1 LSKKKTNS
9 LILVERIEPRILFI
23 RGQRII
29 LDADLADLYGVTT
42 KRLNEQVKRNANRFP
57 PEFMFQFTKEEVL
70 SMRSQFATASDDDHS
85 GIRSQIVTASKRNIR
100 YLPYAFTEHGALM
113 AASILNTPRAID
125 VSVYVIKA
133 FVKLREFLSSHKD
146 LAEKLASLERKVSS
160 HDESIQALVA
170 AIRRLL
176 EVPSTS
182 PTRRIG
188 FHVKMKNSDK

>member
-1 LSKKKTNS
+1 MSKKKSNS
-9 LILVERIEPRILFI
+9 LILIERIEPRILTI
-23 RGQRII
+23 RGQKII
-29 LDADLADLYGVTT
+29 LDTDLADLYGVTT
-42 KRLNEQVKRNANRFP
+42 KHFNQQVKRNIERFP
-57 PEFMFQFTKEEVL
+57 DDFMFQITQEEAL
-70 SMRSQFATASDDDHS
+70 AM
-85 GIRSQIVTASKRNIR
+85 RSQIVTASKRNLR

-146 LAEKLASLERKVSS
+146 LAEKLAALERKVSS

-182 PTRRIG
+182 PARRIG